1 MSDIKRTM
9 PMGGMNMGESGSA
22 YQGEQPMMAQPM
34 MPRKSGMSGKILAVI
49 IVIVVILI
57 GLFLVSK
64 YTSWNILNVNKEAVS
79 ASGWQAVFLTNGQ
92 VYFGKVAKENNDTI
106 ILKDI
111 YYLQVAQSP
120 QPATA
125 GQQAEQNLSL
135 VKLGN
140 ELHGPKDAMKINMDQ
155 VLFTEELKA
164 DSKVVDAIV
173 RYKDEQTAQ

>member
-1 MSDIKRTM
+1 M
-9 PMGGMNMGESGSA
+9 E
-22 YQGEQPMMAQPM
+22 QGQPQYMAQPPM
-34 MPRKSGMSGKILAVI
+34 MPRKSGFGGKIVAVV

-64 YTSWNILNVNKEAVS
+64 YTNWNIFNVNKGTAG
-79 ASGWQAVFLTNGQ
+79 ATGWQAVFLTNGQ
-92 VYFGKVAKENNDTI
+92 VYFGQVDSENDDTI

-111 YYLQVAQSP
+111 YYLQVAASP
-120 QPATA
+120 QPAPE
-125 GQQAEQNLSL
+125 GQAANQQNLSL

-173 RYKDEQTAQ
+173 RYKEEGAK